1 MSSLAEQKQAI
12 IDQYGEWTNHNMHL
26 ADGVYT
32 IASDPSEPTPSE
44 PKLRRMT
51 QAAMDYFG
59 GSVEGLRVLD
69 LACLE
74 GMYGLELARQ
84 GAQVVGIEGRE
95 ANLAKAR
102 FVQRTW
108 GLDNIQ
114 FFQDDVRNLSPEK
127 YGTFDLVFCLG
138 IYYHLDAPD
147 VFEFMKQVA
156 AVCDRLAIVDTHVS
170 MTAEVSHQYEGL
182 EIWGRDYHEFDPD
195 TPQTERDKILWA
207 SLDNPKSFWLTRPSL
222 FNLMGQVGFTSVYE
236 CHQPLVQKFVEMRR
250 AGVNDRAT
258 FVGVKGQSVAL
269 RSSELSNNTPSLQW
283 TEAG

>member
-26 ADGVYT
+26 ADGLYT
-32 IASDPSEPTPSE
+32 ISPEVTPSE

-51 QAAMDYFG
+51 QVAMDYFG
-59 GSVEGLRVLD
+59 GSVAGLRVLD

-102 FVQRTW
+102 FVQQTW
-108 GLDNIQ
+108 GLDNIE
-114 FFQDDVRNLSPEK
+114 FVQDDVRNLSPEK

-147 VFEFMKQVA
+147 VFEFMSQVSS
-156 AVCDRLAIVDTHVS
+156 VCKRLAIVDTHVS
-170 MTAEVSHQYEGL
+170 MTAETSHDYQGL
-182 EIWGRDYHEFDPD
+182 EIWGRNYHEFDPD
-195 TPQTERDKILWA
+195 TPQPERDKILWA
-207 SLDNPKSFWLTRPSL
+207 SLDNPNSFWLTRPSL
-222 FNLMGQVGFTSVYE
+222 FNLMAKVGFTSVYE

-250 AGVNDRAT
+250 ANINDRAT
-258 FVGVKGQSVAL
+258 FLGIKGDSVSL
-269 RSSELSNNTPSLQW
+269 RASNLSNGAIAQPWS
-283 TEAG
+283 EAGR

>member
-1 MSSLAEQKQAI
+1 MSSIAEQKQAI

-26 ADGVYT
+26 ADGLYT
-32 IASDPSEPTPSE
+32 IAPEPTPSE

-51 QAAMDYFG
+51 QVAMDYFG

-102 FVQRTW
+102 FVQKTW
-108 GLDNIQ
+108 GLDNIE

-147 VFEFMKQVA
+147 VFKFMDQVSS
-156 AVCDRLAIVDTHVS
+156 VCNRLAIVDTHVS
-170 MTAEVSHQYEGL
+170 MTAEAQHDYDGL
-182 EIWGRDYHEFDPD
+182 EIWGRDYHEFDSD
-195 TPQTERDKILWA
+195 TPKTERDKILWA

-222 FNLMGQVGFTSVYE
+222 FNLMGKVGFTSVYE
-236 CHQPLVQKFVEMRR
+236 CHQPLVQKFVDMRR
-250 AGVNDRAT
+250 ASINDRAT
-258 FVGVKGQSVAL
+258 FVAVKGQSVQL
-269 RSSELSNNTPSLQW
+269 QSSALSNSTPGQPW
-283 TEAG
+283 TEAV